1 VLREAQDSQS
11 SAVQQEKHSHE
22 AANFLFYFEEFK
34 GSSHLEALESLSRQS
49 NVKLEVLPKAK
60 VVLKPTL
67 TKLEELFDSAR
78 LNDEEESEEAEED
91 FFEAETF
98 LKDFKLLIDKK
109 KKTLDVE
116 EFEALLKKYAKKS
129 FFSMD
134 LEKIIGSFK
143 SASFATKEIESQ
155 QELVL
160 SLVLIFFSGRHFLWK
175 NYNLWHCIFR

>member
-1 VLREAQDSQS
+1 LSKRKKFLFVIFFKVLREAHQSQS

-22 AANFLFYFEEFK
+22 TANFLFYFEEFK

-98 LKDFKLLIDKK
+98 LKDFKLLIDRK

-134 LEKIIGSFK
+134 LEKMIGSFK

-160 SLVLIFFSGRHFLWK
+160 
-175 NYNLWHCIFR
+175 